1 MVIVPGIFILYYF
14 VGPYD
19 HTRIIYTE
27 NPGFTILLGVIFFGL
42 FFFYLTRIL
51 VRPKEITLSEEGI
64 DIRDKG
70 WNHWEYI
77 SSVQSIYEKD
87 TENSNDMEYLVV
99 HLKDGTS
106 IKCIISDL
114 DKSTGEILY
123 SIRQFRPELIING
136 HGAVQEDSDQPGPA
150 T

>member
-1 MVIVPGIFILYYF
+1 MVIVPGILILYYF

-19 HTRIIYTE
+19 HTRIMYTQD
-27 NPGFTILLGVIFFGL
+27 PAFTMVLGVIFFGL
-42 FFFYLTRIL
+42 FFFGLTRIL
-51 VRPKEITLSEEGI
+51 VRPTEIILSDEGI
-64 DIRDKG
+64 KIRHHG

-77 SSVQSIYEKD
+77 SSVRTIYEKD

-99 HLKDGTS
+99 YLKDGTS

-123 SIRQFRPELIING
+123 FIRQFRPELIING
-136 HGAVQEDSDQPGPA
+136 HGAVQEDSNPPG
-150 T
+150 